1 MSVDGDSNA
10 EQRNSVVRRRRL
22 LSQAAPFGARSPLPA
37 VTVSARAWGSF
48 CRPAPLPFDIAR
60 AVHVGVERRPIVHGD
75 MPSVLPW
82 VGEQTSEAISH
93 NRVSVRAPATERRCT
108 TQAGSTRGQRKG
120 STVAAS
126 HHHDLLDEMASILHT
141 AAGDLASA
149 SIQELELVCRDR
161 TTSLLVVVRSAE
173 SALQRLQQDR
183 DGNIQGLGDDDQI
196 LDGPTRP
203 PS

>member
-1 MSVDGDSNA
+1 MHHAGGFH
-10 EQRNSVVRRRRL
+10 
-22 LSQAAPFGARSPLPA
+22 P
-37 VTVSARAWGSF
+37 RA
-48 CRPAPLPFDIAR
+48 
-60 AVHVGVERRPIVHGD
+60 
-75 MPSVLPW
+75 
-82 VGEQTSEAISH
+82 T
-93 NRVSVRAPATERRCT
+93 
-108 TQAGSTRGQRKG
+108 KG

-126 HHHDLLDEMASILHT
+126 HHHDLLDEMAAILHT

-161 TTSLLVVVRSAE
+161 ATSVLVVVRSAE